1 MSDTMET
8 MELINADT
16 LTPDQLMLGDLIKV
30 NDDIV
35 EVIFIESDS
44 TGDNY
49 DIQTEN
55 EFGEREMIQYSYT
68 DTIPLYVFIEDEEQ
82 LKVFLCASPHKNAR
96 GADVRLITFKM
107 LTFFPQYAKINL

>member
-1 MSDTMET
+1 MKMKNKTPDTMKT
-8 MELINADT
+8 MELIHADN
-16 LTPDQLMLGDLIKV
+16 LEPNQLMIGDLIKV

-55 EFGEREMIQYSYT
+55 EFGEREVTQYSYT
-68 DTIPLYVFIEDEEQ
+68 DEIPLYVFIEEDE
-82 LKVFLCASPHKNAR
+82 
-96 GADVRLITFKM
+96 
-107 LTFFPQYAKINL
+107 